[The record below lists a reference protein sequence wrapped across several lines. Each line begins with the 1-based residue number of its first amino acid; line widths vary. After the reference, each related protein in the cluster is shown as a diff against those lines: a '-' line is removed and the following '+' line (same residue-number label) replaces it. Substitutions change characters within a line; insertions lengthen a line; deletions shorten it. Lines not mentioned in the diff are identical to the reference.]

1 MRRVALTGLDFRRAG
16 LWHGVITT
24 APPRMTAE
32 NPTNAIPSTYERAVS
47 LDGLEEI
54 VGAGGCVAAA
64 SGWACGEFQHRAE
77 DALVKTNQESND
89 GDGGTGDH
97 DF

>member
-1 MRRVALTGLDFRRAG
+1 MTGLDFCRAS

-32 NPTNAIPSTYERAVS
+32 NPTNAIPSACERAVS
-47 LDGLEEI
+47 LDGLKEI
-54 VGAGGCVAAA
+54 VGAGGRVAAA
-64 SGWACGEFQHRAE
+64 SGWPCGEFQHGAE
-77 DALVKTNQESND
+77 DALVKTDQEPND
-89 GDGGTGDH
+89 GDGGAGDH